1 MRAQVPAAL
10 AAVVLA
16 AGPTAAA
23 AQPSTTPNPNEP
35 TGTGRAVVAD
45 GHVDLG
51 PRFVDGTWRL
61 QIRDDTVRPVVWR
74 NLSDIVL
81 HAVDPAAVT
90 VPPDPAFSFLGPAG
104 STVWLLPQTQQAGI
118 LWPGWNTQD
127 PSVIGT
133 VSRAATW
140 RLHGV
145 TGPGKFVLF
154 LTGNF
159 GAPQILFDSAK
170 TYPQETGIEVGSH
183 VHGNWVFTASGTYLL
198 DVEISASTTDGGMV
212 TDRQAL
218 RIFAGPGDPATAF
231 PTSSS
236 TPAPQV
242 STAAPAPAS
251 SSGAPA
257 PSAAETPAES
267 GTPPWIPIGGGAL
280 ALLAVAAGVLVW
292 SRRRRVS

>member
-1 MRAQVPAAL
+1 MSARLPAAL

-61 QIRDDTVRPVVWR
+61 QIRDDTVQPVVWR
-74 NLSDIVL
+74 NLPDIVL
-81 HAVDPAAVT
+81 HVADPAAVT
-90 VPPDPAFSFLGPAG
+90 VPPDPAFAFLGPPGA
-104 STVWLLPQTQQAGI
+104 TVWVLPQTQQADI

-127 PSVIGT
+127 PSVIAT
-133 VSRAATW
+133 ISREATW

-145 TGPGKFVLF
+145 DGPGTFVLY

-170 TYPQETGIEVGSH
+170 PYPQQTGIEIGTH
-183 VHGNWVFTASGTYLL
+183 VHGNWAFTAPGTYLL
-198 DVEISASTTDGGMV
+198 DVEMTATTTDGTTV
-212 TDRQAL
+212 TDRQTL
-218 RIFAGPGDPATAF
+218 RIFAGPGDPTAAF
-231 PTSSS
+231 PAASTTSVPPAATS
-236 TPAPQV
+236 T
-242 STAAPAPAS
+242 PAS

-257 PSAAETPAES
+257 PRAAETPPES
-267 GTPPWIPIGGGAL
+267 GTPPWIAIGGTAL
-280 ALLAVAAGVLVW
+280 ALVAVAAAVLVW
-292 SRRRRVS
+292 SRRRRAT